1 MQNDLENFEHH
12 LKILITGN
20 EYGEAV
26 FQVLESILQTH
37 PEFKSILEKSFSE
50 SNDHDDKET
59 YAMLI
64 LYATPSDKFYKNYLM
79 TEHDWE
85 ESDFE

>member
-1 MQNDLENFEHH
+1 MNVLNNFEHH
-12 LKILITGN
+12 LKILMTGN

-26 FQVLESILQTH
+26 FQVLESILKSH
-37 PEFKSILEKSFSE
+37 PEFKPILEKGFAD
-50 SNDHDDKET
+50 SNDDEDKET

-64 LYATPSDKFYKNYLM
+64 LFATPSDDFYKSYLI
-79 TEHDWE
+79 EHHDWE